1 MTTNLTGRRPGRSE
15 RVKVEGGSLFAC
27 INEADRGDAPSIL
40 LSNGLATTHRLW
52 DAQVAFLAGRYN
64 VMRYDTRGHGDSDV
78 PAAPYRLDQLVD
90 DALAVLDHFDVAEAA
105 FMGISLGGMTG
116 IGLALS
122 HPDRVTRLVCC
133 DARAD
138 APAAFLG
145 AWQERIA
152 VIERDGVASL
162 AAPTLERWLS
172 PAFGASHPGE
182 VERLAAMIRDTPR
195 DGYVGCVAVLWQ
207 LDYLA
212 RLGELRVPTLYVVG
226 SEDGAAP
233 VAVMDDMARRT
244 PGGELV
250 VIDGSAHLPN
260 VDNSAAFNAAIAPF
274 LNSPE
279 SAIGLA

>member
-1 MTTNLTGRRPGRSE
+1 MTADLASRRPGRSE
-15 RVKVEGGSLFAC
+15 RVKVEGGSLSAWV
-27 INEADRGDAPSIL
+27 NEADRRDAPSIL
-40 LSNGLATTHRLW
+40 LSNGLAATHRLW
-52 DAQVAFLAGRYN
+52 DAQVAFLTRGYR
-64 VMRYDTRGHGDSDV
+64 VIRYDTRGHGESDV
-78 PAAPYRLDQLVD
+78 PTGPYRLEQLVG
-90 DALAVLDHFDVAEAA
+90 DALAVLDHFDIAESA

-122 HPDRVTRLVCC
+122 RPHRVTRLVCC

-138 APAAFLG
+138 APASFLD

-152 VIERDGVASL
+152 AIERYGVASL
-162 AAPTLERWLS
+162 AVPTLERWLS
-172 PAFGASHPGE
+172 PDFRASQPGE

-195 DGYVGCVAVLWQ
+195 DGYIGCVSVLWE

-212 RLGELRVPTLYVVG
+212 RLGDLRVPTLYVVG

-244 PGGELV
+244 RGAELV

-274 LNSPE
+274 LK
-279 SAIGLA
+279 LV

>member
-1 MTTNLTGRRPGRSE
+1 MPTEPDSQRAVRTE
-15 RVKVEGGSLFAC
+15 RVEVKGGSLFAC
-27 INEADRGDAPSIL
+27 INDAHRCDAPSIL

-52 DAQVAFLAGRYN
+52 DAQVAFLARRYK
-64 VMRYDTRGHGDSDV
+64 VIRYDTRGHGQSDV
-78 PAAPYRLDQLVD
+78 PAGPYRLEQLID

-122 HPDRVTRLVCC
+122 HPERVTRLVCC

-138 APAAFLG
+138 APAAFLD

-152 VIERDGVASL
+152 AIERDGIASL

-172 PAFGASHPGE
+172 PAFRASEPGK
-182 VERLAAMIRDTPR
+182 VERLSAMIRETPR
-195 DGYVGCVAVLWQ
+195 DGYIGCVAALSH

-212 RLGELRVPTLYVVG
+212 RLSELHVPTLYVVG
-226 SEDGAAP
+226 SEDSAAP

-244 PGGELV
+244 PGSELV

-274 LNSPE
+274 LK
-279 SAIGLA
+279 LA